1 MCGKEKAGLAAA
13 EPMLYEGA
21 PWVLVPLPRTSLG
34 ALELARELA
43 VAVGGRPFIADADRH
58 DRLVAAVSHLPY
70 SLAVALMLTA
80 IEIGAEDEL
89 VWELAASGFRDTSR
103 LAASDVTMML
113 DILLTNR
120 SAVGG
125 ALRRVS
131 AHLDRLAN
139 LLAAE
144 DEDNLYALL
153 HATHDQRTSMF
164 RADNRG

>member
-1 MCGKEKAGLAAA
+1 
-13 EPMLYEGA
+13 
-21 PWVLVPLPRTSLG
+21 
-34 ALELARELA
+34 
-43 VAVGGRPFIADADRH
+43 
-58 DRLVAAVSHLPY
+58 
-70 SLAVALMLTA
+70 VALMLTA

-89 VWELAASGFRDTSR
+89 VWKLAASGFRDTSR

-120 SAVGG
+120 AAIGG
-125 ALRRVS
+125 VLRRVA

-139 LLAAE
+139 LLATE

-164 RADNRG
+164 RADNQG